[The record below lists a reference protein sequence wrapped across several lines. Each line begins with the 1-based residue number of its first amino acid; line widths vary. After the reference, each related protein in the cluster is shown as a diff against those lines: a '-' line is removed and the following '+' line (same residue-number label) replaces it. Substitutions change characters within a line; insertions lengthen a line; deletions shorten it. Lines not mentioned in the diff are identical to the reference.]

1 MKCIVRVIGRVPSSA
16 DNLNPRE
23 QLLVARQCL
32 SGGGDQIEGGPT
44 TPHIPDGTVDD
55 FTRCAIAVLGR
66 IPSEN
71 EDLTGEERSR
81 IAEKCSDFQ
90 RDGGPDT
97 RTSSGAGG
105 PDPETLKCIVGV
117 LGRTPSSSD
126 DFTDDEKRL
135 VGQKCFA
142 GQHRGGAGTTGGGP
156 SGAGDH
162 DDGRGELNEETLQCI
177 VDTIGRVPEGPE
189 DLTNEEKRL
198 LGQKCFRSDH
208 EGGPDGSG
216 RPGGPGD
223 LDEETLQCI
232 TATIGRLPEGP
243 DDLSNEEK
251 RRIGQA
257 CFGERHGGPG
267 GPGDLDEETL
277 QCIVDTIGRLPEG
290 PDDLSNEEKRRVGQ
304 ACFAGEH
311 GGQGGPGGPGD
322 LDEETLQCIVDTIGR
337 LPEGPDDLSNK
348 EKRRVGQACFGGDHG
363 GPGDLDQET
372 LDCIV
377 NTIGRLP
384 SGPDDLTNE
393 EKRLIGRA
401 CFDDQPEGPDD
412 LDEETRQCI
421 IDVLGYLPNG
431 PEELSSEELDLV
443 VERCFDGV
451 REGPEGPEDLDEV
464 TRQCI
469 IGLIGRIP
477 TSHEDVTE
485 EEKRLI
491 GRECFGGPG
500 AGRGTEPV
508 AAGLS
513 EESRQCIVGIVG
525 RIPSRPDDL
534 SDADKIRIG
543 QECFQRRPSSARGQP
558 SGAPPSTAVS
568 TQPEPVSP
576 PEPGADDQSVE
587 ASSPPQPAT
596 EVEPQPEPA
605 ASTEQPAAGEDQPDV
620 GAIAEPAAPPPFVLT
635 PEQAAIQRIV
645 KNYNEIPG
653 VDVIGGV
660 IGNLEVIRGSRTAAI
675 NVLSVVNP
683 LLAKGRAVTDE
694 EWAEVFE
701 KLKEATFVN

>member
-1 MKCIVRVIGRVPSSA
+1 M
-16 DNLNPRE
+16 
-23 QLLVARQCL
+23 
-32 SGGGDQIEGGPT
+32 
-44 TPHIPDGTVDD
+44 
-55 FTRCAIAVLGR
+55 
-66 IPSEN
+66 
-71 EDLTGEERSR
+71 
-81 IAEKCSDFQ
+81 
-90 RDGGPDT
+90 
-97 RTSSGAGG
+97 
-105 PDPETLKCIVGV
+105 
-117 LGRTPSSSD
+117 
-126 DFTDDEKRL
+126 
-135 VGQKCFA
+135 
-142 GQHRGGAGTTGGGP
+142 
-156 SGAGDH
+156 
-162 DDGRGELNEETLQCI
+162 
-177 VDTIGRVPEGPE
+177 
-189 DLTNEEKRL
+189 TNEEKRL
-198 LGQKCFRSDH
+198 LGQQCFRGDH

-223 LDEETLQCI
+223 LDEQTLQCI

-257 CFGERHGGPG
+257 CFGERHGGPDGPGDLDEETLQCIVDTVGRLPEGPDDLSNEEKRRVGQACFAGEHGGQGGPG
-267 GPGDLDEETL
+267 GPGDLDEATL

-322 LDEETLQCIVDTIGR
+322 LDEATLQCIVDTIGR
-337 LPEGPDDLSNK
+337 LPEGPDDLSNE

-384 SGPDDLTNE
+384 EGPDDLTNE

-401 CFDDQPEGPDD
+401 CFGDQPEGSDD
-412 LDEETRQCI
+412 LDEETRRCI

-451 REGPEGPEDLDEV
+451 REGPEGPEDLDEE

-477 TSHEDVTE
+477 SSHEDVTE

-558 SGAPPSTAVS
+558 SGGPPSTAVS

-576 PEPGADDQSVE
+576 PEPGADDQSTE
-587 ASSPPQPAT
+587 ATSPPQTAT

-620 GAIAEPAAPPPFVLT
+620 VAIAEPVAPPPLVLT

-701 KLKEATFVN
+701 KLEEATFVN